1 MTKRVITAAVLL
13 LASLAG
19 LRVYGQ
25 TPTYLSTAYT
35 PVESHAYTKASELL
49 FGTMYM
55 GGVPYKNGFRLF
67 TTYGPTEPGYAEF
80 SLKGRYSILT
90 FIVGCSQA
98 ESSGMNKAVLAIRG
112 DGRKL
117 LERIVT
123 EYDVPQRVSL
133 DVTGIDRLR
142 FEIVMNDV
150 QIGIAEPILY
160 TAAQTPRETGML
172 SLATGEP
179 LMLVRD
185 LRPYKTNNYH
195 KCVSQN
201 QKFNDLRSIK
211 ISGKTYTD
219 GLRLDATM
227 QLIGQSERCTFFNL
241 EGKYSTLEFIAGPQD
256 SDAGTLGVAWLTV
269 KGDERILL
277 EEEVGEGNLAKKF
290 TVNVKGCRWISIES
304 QQSKGSSALA
314 VVNAMIYP
322 EGYDIPGNTDGKL
335 LEASA
340 EIKALPDV
348 CKLVS
353 NIPPY
358 AVGGGIS
365 RENMVYDG
373 SSDFR
378 TFSMGGVQFNEGLI
392 FQSTTHVLND
402 NTRSHAVFNVEGEFD
417 YVSFTTGWISKCG
430 VLKNDTLRIYA
441 DDRVVFDQPMI
452 ATSPNRYYTVPISRC
467 RKLMFEK
474 RGVVS
479 LNHPAFG
486 VADIVL
492 YRGQPVA
499 NDLFVHP
506 RPDCPDEIDL
516 IDLGKPY
523 IHYVSPLKDYQ
534 DKLLKDGSTKKNY
547 FTLPNGERIYKGFM
561 LQTSVHFDLE
571 MGPTGTP
578 AAGVT
583 AGMMGS
589 AIVVGS
595 VGGATI
601 SAISP
606 FGALIALAAGGTAHE
621 SSCAAFNTWGQYDRI
636 TFTVAAIPNRSGDSM
651 SLKSNP
657 IEHLLIGADGN
668 VVADVELYGTMTPT
682 TYTIPIN
689 RAEQLMFWL
698 QCGDW
703 WSEQYI
709 FYDLKLSRGEQAG
722 ISTPEVAEMDS
733 KPAVAATAEPYILPV
748 LSAERLEIT
757 WETPKR
763 CGTDAIDNY
772 FSDCAKAR
780 RSIEEFF
787 AQASGDYR
795 STARYVRSSDGTL
808 YRAISI
814 VGPVGEKY
822 SISALIARNEELIKA
837 IKKSQQMFI
846 TLGLGKA
853 DASLALPSLGLRAI
867 EYGKYIKAASDM
879 MSSYKTWLEIF
890 QKDKESEIELLRTLI
905 ANGVTVDG
913 VPSDDGVV
921 FIKE

>member
-1 MTKRVITAAVLL
+1 MTKRVIAAAVLL
-13 LASLAG
+13 LVSFAG
-19 LRVYGQ
+19 MRAYGQ
-25 TPTYLSTAYT
+25 TPTYLSTAYR
-35 PVESHAYTKASELL
+35 PVESHAYTKVQDML

-55 GGVPYKNGFRLF
+55 GGVPYKNGFHLF
-67 TTYGPTEPGYAEF
+67 TTYGPTEHGYAEF
-80 SLKGRYSILT
+80 SLKGRFRTFT

-98 ESSGMNKAVLAIRG
+98 DSPGTDKAVLAIRG

-117 LERIVT
+117 MERMVA
-123 EYDVPQRVSL
+123 EYDVPQRISL

-142 FEIVMNDV
+142 FEITMNDV
-150 QIGIAEPILY
+150 RIGIAEPILY
-160 TAAQTPRETGML
+160 TASQTPRETGKL
-172 SLATGEP
+172 SLATGKP

-185 LRPYKTNNYH
+185 LRPYKINNYH

-201 QKFNDLRSIK
+201 EKFRDLRSIK

-219 GLRLDATM
+219 GLRLDATI
-227 QLIGQSERCTFFNL
+227 QLIGQDERRTFFNL

-256 SDAGTLGVAWLTV
+256 SDDGKLGVAWLSV

-304 QQSKGSSALA
+304 QQSQGSSALA
-314 VVNAMIYP
+314 VVNAMVYP
-322 EGYDIPGNTDGKL
+322 EGYDIAGSTEGEL
-335 LEASA
+335 LDASA

-353 NIPPY
+353 NIQPY

-373 SSDFR
+373 STDFR
-378 TFSMGGVQFNEGLI
+378 TFSMGGVRFNEGLI
-392 FQSTTHVLND
+392 FQSATNVLDD

-417 YVSFTTGWISKCG
+417 HVSFTTGWISKCG
-430 VLKNDTLRIYA
+430 VLKNDTLRVYA
-441 DDRVVFDQPMI
+441 DNRVVFNQPMT
-452 ATSPNRYYTVPISRC
+452 ATSPNQHYTVPINRC

-474 RGVVS
+474 RGIVS

-492 YRGQPVA
+492 YRGKPVA

-506 RPDCPDEIDL
+506 RPECPDEIDL

-534 DKLLKDGSTKKNY
+534 DRIFKDGSTKKNY
-547 FTLPNGERIYKGFM
+547 FTMPNGERIYKGFV

-589 AIVVGS
+589 AIMVGA

-601 SAISP
+601 TAISP

-621 SSCAAFNTWGQYDRI
+621 SSCAAFNTWGQYDYI
-636 TFTVAAIPNRSGDSM
+636 TFTVAAVPNNSGDTV

-668 VVADVELYGTMTPT
+668 VVANLELYGTMNPT
-682 TYTIPIN
+682 TYTIPLN

-698 QCGDW
+698 QCGEW
-703 WSEQYI
+703 WSEKYV
-709 FYDLKLSRGEQAG
+709 FYNLKLSRGEHVD
-722 ISTPEVAEMDS
+722 ISMPEVAEMDS
-733 KPAVAATAEPYILPV
+733 KPTVAATAEPYILPIV
-748 LSAERLEIT
+748 SAEMEKVA
-757 WETPKR
+757 WDSPKR
-763 CGTDAIDNY
+763 CGKDAIDNY
-772 FSDCAKAR
+772 FSDCDKAR
-780 RSIEEFF
+780 HNIEEFF
-787 AQASGDYR
+787 AYAIRDYR
-795 STARYVRSSDGTL
+795 SEARHVRSSDGTL
-808 YRAISI
+808 YRAVSI
-814 VGPVGEKY
+814 VSSVGEKY
-822 SISALIARNEELIKA
+822 GISAVIAHNEELIGI
-837 IKKSQQMFI
+837 IKKYQRVFTM
-846 TLGLGKA
+846 LGMGKA
-853 DASLALPSLGLRAI
+853 NASLDLPSLGFRAF
-867 EYGKYIKAASDM
+867 EYGKHIKAASKM
-879 MSSYKTWLEIF
+879 ISAYKTQLEIF
-890 QKDKESEIELLRTLI
+890 RKDRELEIELLKTLL

-913 VPSDDGVV
+913 VQSDDENV
-921 FIKE
+921 FIR

>member
-1 MTKRVITAAVLL
+1 MNKRAIAAAVLL

-19 LRVYGQ
+19 LRAYGQ
-25 TPTYLSTAYT
+25 NPTYLSTAYR
-35 PVESHAYTKASELL
+35 PVESHAYARVQDML
-49 FGTMYM
+49 FGTMSM
-55 GGVPYKNGFRLF
+55 GGVPYKNGFHLF
-67 TTYGPTEPGYAEF
+67 TTYGPTKHGYAEF
-80 SLKGRYSILT
+80 SLKGRYRTLT
-90 FIVGCSQA
+90 FIVGCSQENA
-98 ESSGMNKAVLAIRG
+98 GTDKAVLAVRG

-117 LERIVT
+117 LERMVA

-142 FEIVMNDV
+142 FEVTMNDV
-150 QIGIAEPILY
+150 WIGIAEPVLY
-160 TAAQTPRETGML
+160 TAAQTPRETGKL
-172 SLATGEP
+172 SLATGKP

-185 LRPYKTNNYH
+185 LRPYKINNYH

-201 QKFNDLRSIK
+201 QKFSDLRSIK
-211 ISGKTYTD
+211 ISGKTYKD

-227 QLIGQSERCTFFNL
+227 QLIGQDERRTFFNL

-256 SDAGTLGVAWLTV
+256 SDGGTLGVAWLSV

-314 VVNAMIYP
+314 VVNAMVYP
-322 EGYDIPGNTDGKL
+322 EGYDIPGSTDGEQ

-340 EIKALPDV
+340 ETRALPDV

-373 SSDFR
+373 STDFR
-378 TFSMGGVQFNEGLI
+378 TFSMGGIKFNEGLI
-392 FQSTTHVLND
+392 FQSMTHVLND
-402 NTRSHAVFNVEGEFD
+402 NTRSHAVFNLEGEFD
-417 YVSFTTGWISKCG
+417 HVSFTTGWISKCG
-430 VLKNDTLRIYA
+430 VLKNDTLRVYA
-441 DDRVVFDQPMI
+441 DDRMVFCQPMI
-452 ATSPNRYYTVPISRC
+452 ATSPNRSYTVPINRC

-506 RPDCPDEIDL
+506 RPECPDETDL

-523 IHYVSPLKDYQ
+523 IHYVSPLKDHQ
-534 DKLLKDGSTKKNY
+534 DELLKDGSTKKNY
-547 FTLPNGERIYKGFM
+547 FTLPNGQRIYKGFV

-589 AIVVGS
+589 AIMVGA
-595 VGGATI
+595 VGGAAIT
-601 SAISP
+601 AISP

-621 SSCAAFNTWGQYDRI
+621 SSCAAFNTWGQYDCI
-636 TFTVAAIPNRSGDSM
+636 TFTVTAVPNASGDPI

-657 IEHLLIGADGN
+657 LEHLLIGADGN
-668 VVADVELYGTMTPT
+668 VVADIELYGTMTPT

-703 WSEQYI
+703 WSEKYI

-722 ISTPEVAEMDS
+722 ISTPKVTEMDS
-733 KPAVAATAEPYILPV
+733 KPAVVATAEPYILPV
-748 LSAERLEIT
+748 LSAEREKIA
-757 WETPKR
+757 WNTPIR
-763 CGTDAIDNY
+763 CGKDAIDNY

-780 RSIEEFF
+780 HSIEEFF
-787 AQASGDYR
+787 ARAAMDYR
-795 STARYVRSSDGTL
+795 STARYVHASDGTL

-814 VGPVGEKY
+814 VSPVGEKY
-822 SISALIARNEELIKA
+822 SISALIAHNEELIKT
-837 IKKSQQMFI
+837 INKSQRMFTI
-846 TLGLGKA
+846 LGLGKTN
-853 DASLALPSLGLRAI
+853 ASLDLPYLGFQAI
-867 EYGKYIKAASDM
+867 EYGKYIKAASKM
-879 MSSYKTWLEIF
+879 TSAYKAQLEIF
-890 QKDKESEIELLRTLI
+890 RKDKEREIELLRTLL
-905 ANGVTVDG
+905 ANGATVDG
-913 VPSDDGVV
+913 VPSDDVNV
-921 FIKE
+921 FIRE